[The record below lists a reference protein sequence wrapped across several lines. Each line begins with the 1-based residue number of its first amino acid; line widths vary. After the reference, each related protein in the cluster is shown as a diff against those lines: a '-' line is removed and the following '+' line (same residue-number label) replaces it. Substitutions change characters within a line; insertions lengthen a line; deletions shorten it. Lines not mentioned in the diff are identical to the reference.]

1 MIKLGIR
8 ERIILGF
15 ILGSGFFFIAG
26 IIIFIGGQRI
36 SSIAVNYGEL
46 IEVKMLMNE
55 ISRGID
61 QAVKFS
67 APDVLG
73 NIIPVFEEISQRVE
87 KIKRLGVDTKD
98 IEGKVKSFNDM
109 VQKMSKVSEFS
120 PEDVANLAD
129 SSNILSGSF
138 INLQTNYSERIKD
151 IVRIQN
157 ITIILSVIF
166 SIIFISTIGMLYGI
180 QVHKNLLGVSRR
192 LKEVAEGAT
201 DLRKF
206 LSYSGKDEIGEL
218 CGNFNQFLKKLI
230 EIIKYFSEIAQRVD
244 EFSDETYKLIDDFS
258 EKISEQILE
267 LSRIST
273 ASEEFSSTISE
284 STKNLS
290 HVSGITEESYQIF
303 SDRTKIINSS
313 LETIVDFT
321 SRLKNITSDISRVEE
336 MRKKIEG
343 FVSAITD
350 ITDQTNLLALN
361 ASIEAARAGEHGK
374 GFAVV
379 ADEVRRLAGR
389 TFQLAKEIS
398 SNISQFG
405 NTVAKTTENIIKVTQ
420 KVEENT
426 KIVSDGIKSLS
437 KIQEKFSK
445 TKDQVSSI
453 SAAFTQQERAGA
465 EIARSITRVSAI
477 LDDSRKS
484 LEDLKNKLKGLREYA
499 KRLSELISNFKF

>member
-1 MIKLGIR
+1 MIRLGIR
-8 ERIILGF
+8 EKIVLGF
-15 ILGSGFFFIAG
+15 ILGSVFFFIAG
-26 IIIFIGGQRI
+26 VIIFIGGQRI

-55 ISRGID
+55 VSRGIE

-73 NIIPVFEEISQRVE
+73 NVAPVFEEISQRIE
-87 KIKRLGVDTKD
+87 KVKALGVDTKD
-98 IEGKVKSFNDM
+98 IETKVKNFSESI
-109 VQKMSKVSEFS
+109 QKMSKVSEFS
-120 PEDVANLAD
+120 PEDVANLAEVG
-129 SSNILSGSF
+129 NLLSESF
-138 INLQTNYSERIKD
+138 INLQTNYSKRIGN
-151 IVRIQN
+151 IVKIQN
-157 ITIILSVIF
+157 ITVILSVILSVIF
-166 SIIFISTIGMLYGI
+166 ISIIGLLYGI
-180 QVHKNLLGVSRR
+180 QVHKNLRNVSNR

-206 LSYSGKDEIGEL
+206 LTYSGKDEVGEL
-218 CGNFNQFLKKLI
+218 CANFNQFLKKLI
-230 EIIKYFSEIAQRVD
+230 EIIKYFSEIVQRVD
-244 EFSDETYKLIDDFS
+244 DFADETYKLIDDFS
-258 EKISEQILE
+258 KNISEQILE

-273 ASEEFSSTISE
+273 ATEEFSSTISE
-284 STKNLS
+284 STSNLS
-290 HVSGITEESYQIF
+290 KVSAITEESYSIF
-303 SDRTKIINSS
+303 SDRTKTINSS
-313 LETIVDFT
+313 LQTIADFT
-321 SRLKNITSDISRVEE
+321 SRLKSVISDINKVEE

-405 NTVAKTTENIIKVTQ
+405 NAVAKTTDNIGKVTQ

-426 KIVSDGIKSLS
+426 KIVFEGIQSLG

-445 TKDQVSSI
+445 TKDQLSSI
-453 SAAFTQQERAGA
+453 SAAFTEQERAGA
-465 EIARSITRVSAI
+465 EIARSITHVSSI
-477 LDDSRKS
+477 LDESKRA
-484 LEDLKNKLKGLREYA
+484 LEELKGKLRELREYT
-499 KRLSELISNFKF
+499 RVLNDLIKNFKF